1 MQDTAQ
7 QLARERFV
15 RSAPRK
21 VLFALLALILS
32 TATSA
37 RASQA
42 QTLSRATPRD
52 ALVGALSAACSEN
65 PQQFS
70 MFLLAGSRRAFLSLT
85 PARQKALLKRFA
97 LTSIVG
103 HARVFLDTRGQSVVR
118 CDNPAESI
126 TFRLLPVKLDR
137 NVAFIPVQVSGGES
151 TNFGLVRQPD
161 GWRLFSLDLLVIN
174 VPALVRQWERAEM
187 EANEVT
193 TVADLEQLAKAIK
206 TYHEGFGRWP
216 ETLAQLGPAPP
227 NQVSP
232 EHAQL
237 VSSRLASGVTDGY
250 RFRLHLVTD
259 TNGDIQ
265 GFELAAVPEVY
276 DKTGRRSF
284 FLGLDGK
291 LHAADKQ
298 GAPATAEDPVISP
311 PAEPSGSQ

>member
-1 MQDTAQ
+1 MEETARQ
-7 QLARERFV
+7 HGRKRFAL
-15 RSAPRK
+15 SAPGK
-21 VLFALLALILS
+21 MIFAFLTALLC
-32 TATSA
+32 ATTPVC
-37 RASQA
+37 ASQA
-42 QTLSRATPRD
+42 QTRSRATPRD

-70 MFLLAGSRRAFLSLT
+70 MFLLAGSRRAFLALA

-97 LTSIVG
+97 LTSMAG
-103 HARVFLDTRGQSVVR
+103 HARIFLDTSGQTVLQ
-118 CDNPAESI
+118 CNNPAESL
-126 TFRLLPVKLDR
+126 TFRLLPAKLDR
-137 NVAFIPVQVSGGES
+137 NVAFIPVQVSGEEN
-151 TNFGLVRQPD
+151 TEFGLVRQPD

-174 VPALVRQWERAEM
+174 VPELVRQWQRAEM
-187 EANEVT
+187 AANEVT
-193 TVADLEQLAKAIK
+193 TIAALQHLARAVK

-216 ETLAQLGPAPP
+216 ETLVQLGPSPS
-227 NQVSP
+227 NTSSP
-232 EHAQL
+232 ERAQL
-237 VSSRLASGVTDGY
+237 VSASLASGVTDGY

-298 GAPATAEDPVISP
+298 GAPATEADPVITP
-311 PAEPSGSQ
+311 PENRS